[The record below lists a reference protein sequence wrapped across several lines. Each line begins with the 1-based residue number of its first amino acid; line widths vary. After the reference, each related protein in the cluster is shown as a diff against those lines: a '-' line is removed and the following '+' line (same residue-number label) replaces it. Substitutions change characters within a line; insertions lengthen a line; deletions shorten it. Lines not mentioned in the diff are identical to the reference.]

1 MSRVWDLNLIRFF
14 DFYLATTFLLSIA
27 VRLRQYRTVLA
38 LLHSLPGRWPRLLEL
53 MKQHRSLLVTRE
65 TVAPAVLALLLMLA
79 QGIASRVVWR
89 GADLTLG
96 RLFDYP
102 LSLSFVAPFGLGMLA
117 VDVYFIVAVAQ
128 FDRRAMEKQF
138 DLAELCLRA
147 APFVRKVTFGYVN
160 PLNIVAAEVRTTL
173 ADTSKLLNSTLWWT
187 AAQAGLRI
195 AYGLSIWV
203 TFALTHPSA

>member
-1 MSRVWDLNLIRFF
+1 MSRVWDLNLIHFF

-27 VRLRQYRTVLA
+27 VRLRQYSAFLG

-53 MKQHRSLLVTRE
+53 VKQHRSVLVTRE

-79 QGIASRVVWR
+79 QGIASRVAWR

-102 LSLSFVAPFGLGMLA
+102 LSLPFIAPFGLGMLA

-128 FDRRAMEKQF
+128 FDRRSVEKQF

-147 APFVRKVTFGYVN
+147 APIVRKVTFGYVN
-160 PLNIVAAEVRTTL
+160 PLNIVAAEVRTAL
-173 ADTSKLLNSTLWWT
+173 VDASKLLNSTLWWT
-187 AAQAGLRI
+187 AAQAALRI
-195 AYGLSIWV
+195 GYGLSLWV
-203 TFALTHPSA
+203 TYALTHASA